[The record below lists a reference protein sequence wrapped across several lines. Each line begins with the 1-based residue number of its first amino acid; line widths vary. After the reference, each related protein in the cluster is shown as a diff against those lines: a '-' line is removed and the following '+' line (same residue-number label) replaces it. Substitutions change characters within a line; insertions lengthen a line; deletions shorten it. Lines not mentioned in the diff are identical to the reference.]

1 MNIIIVGAGR
11 VGYTA
16 AEVLSQVHNLLLIEN
31 DIDKAETS
39 KNLLNVSV
47 LNDDGTNP
55 AVIRD
60 AIRRNQADVIIS
72 TTIQDEDNLFICMM
86 AKRIKPEIRTI
97 ARVRN
102 PDYFIPTSKDAV
114 DQIISPELIAAQKIA
129 TLALLENAV
138 DYETLE
144 AFNMGLAT
152 FLVSKDNEKII
163 GSVVISLGIPEDVN
177 VIAIYRGDEVITET
191 ETLELHLGDKISV
204 LGSPEGLSRFNQ
216 MMGLPSEANE
226 FIILGGG
233 VTGSNTA
240 GILESKK
247 RYVKLI
253 EPDVELCRKLART
266 FSNVIVVN
274 GNIVDP
280 HVLQTENVGRADVV
294 IAISDTDETNLL
306 ASLMAMKLGAPKIIA
321 KYSMVEYEDIF
332 DFTGIQTMI
341 GYHRI
346 VANEITKTLVSDE
359 TSLLQMKREGETFFS
374 VRVSPK
380 SRLVDERFGDIS
392 FPRGAKPTC
401 IIRDGMV
408 IYPRMD
414 TVFKSGDKVLMF
426 TYKVDMQKL
435 NRLFGMK
442 IDINV

>member
-16 AEVLSQVHNLLLIEN
+16 AEVLGHVHNLLLIEK
-31 DIDKAETS
+31 DVEMAETS

-55 AVIRD
+55 AVIKD
-60 AIRRNQADVIIS
+60 AIRRNNTDVLIS
-72 TTIQDEDNLFICMM
+72 TTVQDEDNLFTCMM

-102 PDYFIPTSKDAV
+102 PDYFIPTGKDGV

-144 AFNMGLAT
+144 AFGMGLAT
-152 FLVSKDNEKII
+152 FQVGKDNEKIV
-163 GSVVISLGIPEDVN
+163 GSVVIGLDIPDDVN
-177 VIAIYRGDEVITET
+177 VVAIYRGDEVITET
-191 ETLELHLGDKISV
+191 ETLELHFGDRISV
-204 LGSPEGLSRFNQ
+204 LGSPDGLSKFNQ
-216 MMGLPSEANE
+216 LMGIPSEASE

-240 GILESKK
+240 EILESKK

-253 EPDVELCRKLART
+253 EPDTELCRKLAGT
-266 FSNVIVVN
+266 FNNVIVVN

-359 TSLLQMKREGETFFS
+359 TSLLQMKREGEMFFS
-374 VRVSPK
+374 VRVGPK
-380 SRLVDERFGDIS
+380 SRLADERFGDIS

-401 IIRDGMV
+401 IIRGEAV

-426 TYKVDMQKL
+426 TYRTDMHKL
-435 NRLFGMK
+435 NKLFGMK